1 MHFSSLV
8 SLVGLAACAVAEGPQ
23 VHLSYSSYEG
33 TTYSNGVNA
42 FLGMRYAAAPIGDN
56 RLRRP
61 RDPVAQ
67 KGLIAAK
74 NVRGSPILPSKIV

>member
-8 SLVGLAACAVAEGPQ
+8 SLVGAAAIAVAKGPQ
-23 VHLSYSSYEG
+23 VHLDYTSYEG
-33 TTYSNGVNA
+33 ITYSNGVNA

-61 RDPVAQ
+61 RDPVVQ
-67 KGLIAAK
+67 KGLVAAK
-74 NVRGSPILPSKIV
+74 DVRESSGH